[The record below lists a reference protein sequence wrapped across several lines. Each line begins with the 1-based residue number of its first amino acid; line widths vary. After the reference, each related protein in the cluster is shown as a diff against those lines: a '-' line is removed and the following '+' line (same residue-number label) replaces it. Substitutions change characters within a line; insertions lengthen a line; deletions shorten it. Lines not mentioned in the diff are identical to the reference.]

1 MRTFLGLDPG
11 AKGAVAALMMP
22 SGGAEVVDLP
32 GLTLSDLCDMLRG
45 FSDPFAALELI
56 QEMPKFGATGN
67 KKIGERC
74 GELRG
79 ILTAIGIPFVE
90 VRPQDWQAVV
100 FRGEK
105 RPKGKAGKA
114 ASRAKAQAMWPHLA
128 HELRL
133 VKHDGRADA
142 LHLAEYAR
150 RLQMGVAG

>member
-11 AKGAVAALMMP
+11 ARGAVAALMLP
-22 SGGAEVVDLP
+22 SGGAEVADLP
-32 GLTLSDLCDMLRG
+32 SSLSDLAEMLRG
-45 FSDPFAALELI
+45 FVDPFAALELI
-56 QEMPKFGATGN
+56 QPMPKFGAVGN
-67 KKIGERC
+67 CGICGRC

-79 ILTAIGIPFVE
+79 ILTALGIPFVE
-90 VRPQDWQAVV
+90 VRPQDWQKVV

-105 RPKGKAGKA
+105 RPKGAAGKS
-114 ASRAKAQAMWPHLA
+114 ASRAKAQAMWPALA

-150 RLQMGVAG
+150 RLQMGVAQ